1 MIGYKKQV
9 DPRYIDR
16 LIFEAK
22 MEVEKIHGHLTWNFE
37 KIENP
42 NGDKNTHDVYISAT
56 RAGGNINVRFR
67 IEPKQLI
74 GEDLRI
80 LANKMAGFL

>member
-1 MIGYKKQV
+1 MIGYRKQV

-22 MEVEKIHGHLTWNFE
+22 MEVENIHSHLIWKFE
-37 KIENP
+37 KVENP
-42 NGDKNTHDVYISAT
+42 SGDKNTHDVHVSAT
-56 RAGGNINVRFR
+56 RAGGNINVRIR
-67 IEPKQLI
+67 VEPKQLV